1 MDSRTEMPEYG
12 ADPAPSSNSEYLRA
26 LKRNETHTPTD
37 PAPATAL
44 VPATS
49 RESQPN
55 SVFAGEKRRNPR
67 YKCEGSAEFRTEGI
81 DVRTWA
87 TVTDISRS
95 GCYVEMQATSPR
107 DTSVDMVIEV
117 KGIRVQVKGT
127 VRTSYPLLGMGIT
140 FTDITEPDQARLDE
154 LLLWLAS
161 GNSPH
166 EPVPRATS
174 GISAAP
180 DLLMITDPAAAL
192 NAIAKFFQTNRALSR
207 EDFTEL
213 LGESQN
219 HGRGTRR

>member
-26 LKRNETHTPTD
+26 LKRNETHAPPD

-44 VPATS
+44 VPANS
-49 RESQPN
+49 HESQPN
-55 SVFAGEKRRNPR
+55 SVPAGEKRRNPR
-67 YKCEGSAEFRTEGI
+67 YKCEGSAEFRTQGI

-107 DTSVDMVIEV
+107 DTRVDMVIEV

-140 FTDITEPDQARLDE
+140 FTDITEPATRARAKRNLGNFRRSRSADDHRSRRRPECHREVLSDQSCAVARGLHRV
-154 LLLWLAS
+154 A
-161 GNSPH
+161 GRKP
-166 EPVPRATS
+166 EP
-174 GISAAP
+174 
-180 DLLMITDPAAAL
+180 
-192 NAIAKFFQTNRALSR
+192 
-207 EDFTEL
+207 
-213 LGESQN
+213 
-219 HGRGTRR
+219 